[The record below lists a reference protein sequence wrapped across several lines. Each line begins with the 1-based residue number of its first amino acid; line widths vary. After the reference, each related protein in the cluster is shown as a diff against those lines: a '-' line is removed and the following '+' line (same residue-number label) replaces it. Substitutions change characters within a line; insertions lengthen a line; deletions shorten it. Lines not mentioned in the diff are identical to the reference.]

1 MKLKI
6 TIVFIAFISTI
17 SIAQT
22 KVGTIDNEYIISIMP
37 ETKTVV
43 KITQAYGAKLDSSF
57 TIKVNNFKAQ
67 LEDYK
72 LKEKDMGVL
81 EKKTIQKELT
91 TLEDDIKKYQKNGN
105 TLMGLKK
112 DELMRPLY
120 NKLNAAIATISE
132 ENGYTQIL
140 TLAGNQFA
148 YIDPKFDIT
157 DLVISNLGI
166 IVAAPKQ

>member
-6 TIVFIAFISTI
+6 TIVFIAFISTL

-22 KVGTIDNEYIISIMP
+22 KVGTIDNEYIIGIMP
-37 ETKTVV
+37 ETKTAI
-43 KITQAYGAKLDSSF
+43 KRTQAYGAKLDSSF

-105 TLMGLKK
+105 TLMGLRK

-140 TLAGNQFA
+140 TLAGNKFA

-157 DLVISNLGI
+157 DLVINNLGI

>member
-22 KVGTIDNEYIISIMP
+22 KLGTIDNEYIISMMP
-37 ETKTVV
+37 ETKIIVQM
-43 KITQAYGAKLDSSF
+43 TQAYGAKLDSSF

-120 NKLNAAIATISE
+120 NKLNAAIATISV

-148 YIDPKFDIT
+148 YIDRKFDIT